1 MWGRILYGTH
11 MKLTHIFRYILWRIG
26 DINGIHNLCTN
37 HIHHTFLYTV
47 PGTLILSVTFLVR
60 SNVSLQYL
68 NTAISLEFFC
78 NLLNSQNN
86 NTILTKMFE
95 DVTYLSLY
103 YYSLSITLAYAAG
116 PVGEGVFPVNTTH
129 CNNFCTMFDVGPAFV
144 CSRRPTSALAM
155 VQLIE
160 FIIYTNI
167 QYNPSGIF

>member
-1 MWGRILYGTH
+1 MTYWRHQRHPQPMNKPYPP
-11 MKLTHIFRYILWRIG
+11 HIPLHCPR
-26 DINGIHNLCTN
+26 
-37 HIHHTFLYTV
+37 HTDTECNI
-47 PGTLILSVTFLVR
+47 PR
-60 SNVSLQYL
+60 QEHVSLQYL

-78 NLLNSQNN
+78 NSLNSQNN
-86 NTILTKMFE
+86 NTILTRMFE
-95 DVTYLSLY
+95 DVAYLSLY

-116 PVGEGVFPVNTTH
+116 PVGEGVFPVNTKH
-129 CNNFCTMFDVGPAFV
+129 CNNVCTMFDVGPAFV